1 MSKTTVSH
9 MLESGNSYPCVVR
22 VREKSLLARFHT
34 YTDTDTDPERTYGWQ
49 SVHFLCVA
57 FFTDTV
63 TDTDTYTDHASRTH
77 GWPAFNQI
85 LNKYIS
91 IHNFFTLYIYNI
103 QYIKKV

>member
-9 MLESGNSYPCVVR
+9 MHESGNSHPCVVR

-57 FFTDTV
+57 FFTDT
-63 TDTDTYTDHASRTH
+63 DHASRTH
-77 GWPAFNQI
+77 GWPAFDQI

-103 QYIKKV
+103 QYIKKA